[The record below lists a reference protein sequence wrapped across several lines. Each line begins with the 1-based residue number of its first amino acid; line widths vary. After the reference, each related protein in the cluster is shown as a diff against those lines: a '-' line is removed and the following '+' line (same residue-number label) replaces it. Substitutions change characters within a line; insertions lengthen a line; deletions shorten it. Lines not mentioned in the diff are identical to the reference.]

1 MLMIT
6 TASSLIAQNS
16 GPPWWGVSVLAGA
29 FTILGAILS
38 QTVTL
43 LLARSQAK
51 RDDATRWHAER
62 LTAYSSLLPKLNNV
76 FNRLVF
82 EYDSAPI
89 EPEDVFDA
97 VEPEATN
104 ARLLATPEVDK
115 AIADVIGKL
124 ATVADRGWDSSMDH
138 ISMQA
143 MQETLVTLRRLI
155 RSELGVPPTND
166 DLW

>member
-1 MLMIT
+1 MVGRLG
-6 TASSLIAQNS
+6 SCRGFHYPGRNPLPDSDPL
-16 GPPWWGVSVLAGA
+16 LAG
-29 FTILGAILS
+29 
-38 QTVTL
+38 
-43 LLARSQAK
+43 SQAK

-143 MQETLVTLRRLI
+143 MQETSRNFAKVDPIGTRRA
-155 RSELGVPPTND
+155 SHE
-166 DLW
+166 